1 MTRKTISIQEYR
13 KNFGF
18 GLQKVHTI
26 FESGLTHLSGEDW
39 FSSMVARDRGLENL
53 VFFPEKK
60 QEDDEALEVV
70 YLVEQLDNNLVHC
83 TLVESDS
90 AWKEILSSGKRIIK
104 VHQMY
109 RKFWED
115 HVSLNFQ

>member
-1 MTRKTISIQEYR
+1 MKKIITVQEYR
-13 KNFGF
+13 ENFGF
-18 GLQKVHTI
+18 RLQKVHTI

-39 FSSMVARDRGLENL
+39 FNSPVARDRGLENL
-53 VFFPEKK
+53 IFFPEKK
-60 QEDDEALEVV
+60 QGDDEALEVV
-70 YLVEQLDNNLVHC
+70 YLVEQLDNNFVHC
-83 TLVESDS
+83 TLVESDNGWRE
-90 AWKEILSSGKRIIK
+90 AIGSGKRIIK

>member
-1 MTRKTISIQEYR
+1 MVKTISIQQYR
-13 KNFGF
+13 ENSGF
-18 GLQKVHTI
+18 GLEKTHTI
-26 FESGLTHLSGEDW
+26 FESSLTHHSGEDW
-39 FSSMVARDRGLENL
+39 FDSPVARDRGLENL

-60 QEDDEALEVV
+60 QGDDESLEVV
-70 YLVEQLDNNLVHC
+70 YLVEQLDGNLVHC

-90 AWKEILSSGKRIIK
+90 AWKEILSSGKKIIK

-115 HVSLNFQ
+115 HVSLNFG